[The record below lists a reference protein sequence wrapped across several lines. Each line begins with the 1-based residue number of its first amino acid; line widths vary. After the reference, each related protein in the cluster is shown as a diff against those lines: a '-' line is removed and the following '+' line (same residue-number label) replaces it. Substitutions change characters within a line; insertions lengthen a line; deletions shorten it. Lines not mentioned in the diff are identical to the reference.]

1 MQSHTKSNV
10 TSALIMSCISVNVY
24 NGNPTQLQF
33 IPDAFIGDVI
43 LFLVYAVAKLGHGV
57 KGACSLLFFY
67 IHLTPT
73 QCIGFRSDEL
83 VINYPFLKS
92 DNIHVTIKDYVSS
105 EYLRK

>member
-1 MQSHTKSNV
+1 MFITAIQRFQM
-10 TSALIMSCISVNVY
+10 L
-24 NGNPTQLQF
+24 QLQF

-73 QCIGFRSDEL
+73 QCMGFRSDEL